1 MEDQA
6 DQAYHIR
13 LLPLTCRT
21 LNNCRTF
28 VVTFSRNERDARQVF
43 LLMISLSRVFLP
55 LRARHTT
62 FFKLRH
68 KANTTYASESHL
80 FPLSPHLS
88 FILPIFY
95 SSPPRTLGQR
105 LPTQSRHTRQPFS
118 LPLCA
123 IHYRYPRGRLHYTKI
138 RLADG

>member
-1 MEDQA
+1 MSDIKYSSDVCGNFFSE
-6 DQAYHIR
+6 
-13 LLPLTCRT
+13 RT
-21 LNNCRTF
+21 SSAAQRHARH
-28 VVTFSRNERDARQVF
+28 VFS
-43 LLMISLSRVFLP
+43 LMISLSYLASFLS
-55 LRARHTT
+55 LRTRHTI

-68 KANTTYASESHL
+68 KANTTYASESHF
-80 FPLSPHLS
+80 FPLSQHLS

-118 LPLCA
+118 LSLCA

-138 RLADG
+138 RPADG